1 VPQDLVARCG
11 LLQLGPLA
19 ALPGGQ
25 ALGAPFKDLGW
36 RVQPPA
42 AGAGACVTPGPGV
55 GPLSPN

>member
-1 VPQDLVARCG
+1 VARCG